1 MKDATGTIGFKFM
14 PTAYGDIQ
22 VGTAGPT
29 FVSFDETITHT
40 ALGEWSSSTGYGVID
55 VAKSLG
61 IPDTAPDLS
70 LKGKNNNL
78 ALDLINAPSAWQAGY
93 TGKGVKVAVIDSG
106 IAANTEIT
114 GKIIDGYDFKDG
126 DTDPSPAIGAYK
138 DHSLGVASIIAGNHD
153 GKGNGPDTSGVA
165 PDAQLLNVRTAGP
178 DGGNLL
184 DIAKGIRWSVDHGAD
199 VICLP
204 QQSPDTG
211 TADELYSAIK
221 YAYDHNV
228 VTVIIGGNFSI
239 YGASGPALA
248 AKDGIAIAV
257 GNFDVAPGIPF
268 NSSNLPGAT
277 PFPWV
282 MASSTGYVPNSDGG
296 YTYYQDGGTSFAGPY
311 VAGLAALLVQKYPNA
326 TAKFIIDKIVEGATG
341 MPNTGHN
348 VIGDAGNNA
357 FINTAAN
364 DVVTGLGGIDTVQYT
379 GKRDMYTVKH
389 EGDKF
394 IVTDNATATVDTML
408 GVERLQ
414 FSDKSVALDTDGN
427 AGTLYRLYQA
437 AFDRTPD
444 QQGLGFWLRA
454 MDQGKALTDVA
465 SGFLSSPEA
474 QKLYG
479 NLDATNFLTQ
489 LYANVL
495 DRKPDA
501 AGLAWHLNN
510 LNHGVSMAQTL
521 VGFSESAEN
530 VAKLVGVMTNGV
542 DYIPSA

>member
-1 MKDATGTIGFKFM
+1 M
-14 PTAYGDIQ
+14 PTVYGEIQ
-22 VGTAGPT
+22 VGATGPT

-40 ALGEWSSSTGYGVID
+40 TLGDWSSSNGYGVID

-106 IAANTEIT
+106 IAASTEIA

-126 DTDPSPAIGAYK
+126 DTDPSPANGAYK
-138 DHSLGVASIIAGNHD
+138 DHSLGVASIIAANHD
-153 GKGNGPDTSGVA
+153 NKGYGPDTSGVA

-311 VAGLAALLVQKYPNA
+311 VAGLAALLVQKYPDA
-326 TAKFIIDKIVEGATG
+326 TAKFIIDKIIEGATG
-341 MPNTGHN
+341 IPNTGHN
-348 VIGDAGNNA
+348 FIGDAGNNT
-357 FINTAAN
+357 FINTTAS
-364 DVVTGLGGIDTVQYT
+364 DVITGLGGIDTVQYT

-454 MDQGKALTDVA
+454 MDQGKAPTDVA
-465 SGFLSSPEA
+465 SGFLNSPEA
-474 QKLYG
+474 KKLYG